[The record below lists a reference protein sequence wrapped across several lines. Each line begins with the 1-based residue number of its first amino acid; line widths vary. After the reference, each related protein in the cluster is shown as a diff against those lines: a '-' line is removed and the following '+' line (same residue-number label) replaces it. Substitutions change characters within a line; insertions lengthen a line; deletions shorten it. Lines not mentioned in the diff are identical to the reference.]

1 MANDLMSVFDIFNN
15 KRNFIGFTDFF
26 DDLYNFDKKFKTN
39 TFPPYNIFTEEV
51 NVCNSNGKKADC
63 HKEVHTFIQMAC
75 AGYNKDR
82 LKVQFNDKTCVLTV
96 YANGGDDDKVVENDA
111 IQNDKLNDS
120 ESVFS
125 DGNGKVWY
133 HKGIATRMFH
143 NSWKLSNKLEFVK
156 CKFDNGILT
165 IEFRN
170 KEDERQDTCY
180 FVDIE

>member
-1 MANDLMSVFDIFNN
+1 MKNDLMSVFDIFNN

-39 TFPPYNIFTEEV
+39 TFPPYNIYTESV
-51 NVCNSNGKKADC
+51 NVISDDGKNAES

-75 AGYNKDR
+75 AGYEKDR

-120 ESVFS
+120 ESIFS

-156 CKFDNGILT
+156 CKFENGLLT

-170 KEDERQDTCY
+170 KTDETKDTCY